1 MKRESRIAEA
11 LKKCR
16 EGKEEVV
23 SMPLDR
29 CGLLVDGGFGRVLES
44 PPSDDVPLW
53 LGARR
58 NAVPEVE
65 WQ

>member
-1 MKRESRIAEA
+1 MLTKS
-11 LKKCR
+11 R

-44 PPSDDVPLW
+44 PPSDDVPLLYW
-53 LGARR
+53 SR
-58 NAVPEVE
+58 NAEP
-65 WQ
+65 

>member
-1 MKRESRIAEA
+1 
-11 LKKCR
+11 
-16 EGKEEVV
+16 
-23 SMPLDR
+23 MPLDR
-29 CGLLVDGGFGRVLES
+29 SGLLGGWRSWAGSRS